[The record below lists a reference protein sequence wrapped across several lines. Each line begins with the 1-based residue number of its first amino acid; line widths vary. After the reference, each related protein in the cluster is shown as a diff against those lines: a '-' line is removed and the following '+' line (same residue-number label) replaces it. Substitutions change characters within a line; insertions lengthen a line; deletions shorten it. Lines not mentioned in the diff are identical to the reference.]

1 MTNHTNP
8 VIARS
13 KATWQSIFQ
22 VVQDERWIAS
32 PSARNDSGRLAM
44 TPIPVI
50 ARSEATWQSIF
61 QTVQD
66 SRWIASPSARND
78 SNLCHCE
85 EQSDVAIHIS
95 GGAGLKMDCFAFGS
109 Q

>member
-78 SNLCHCE
+78 SG
-85 EQSDVAIHIS
+85 D
-95 GGAGLKMDCFAFGS
+95 GS